1 MSCRVSR
8 SGLARGIPVVVL
20 ACSSASSVSC
30 KSAVSSG
37 DRLFISLVFGFLTP
51 WLLVWC
57 FSWKAH
63 GIWLFLHDVSGH
75 QSAFISWF
83 IMGCKIVIF
92 KIIIISPVFVS
103 WNTCIDMKRNFSRHL
118 VGYPEV
124 QFVQQGK
131 MLIFVLV
138 TY

>member
-1 MSCRVSR
+1 MSCRVSQ

-20 ACSSASSVSC
+20 ACSSASSLPVNRLL
-30 KSAVSSG
+30 VLETG
-37 DRLFISLVFGFLTP
+37 DFISLVFDFVIP
-51 WLLVWC
+51 WLLMWC

-63 GIWLFLHDVSGH
+63 GIWLFLHNTSGH

-92 KIIIISPVFVS
+92 RIIIISPVFVS
-103 WNTCIDMKRNFSRHL
+103 WDTCTDMKRNFSRHIF
-118 VGYPEV
+118 GYPEV
-124 QFVQQGK
+124 QFVQKGK